1 MSPWRVVAGG
11 LRADNQLMRSRG
23 KKRVTIAFVASLLGV
38 VLGLTAVTAASKEYF
53 APRAY
58 HAKTYPA
65 RDEHPDEK
73 VAIAAD
79 PYDLPDKAS
88 IFVLRYLEKGYL
100 PVYLLISNDR
110 DQPISLLDMRVQMVT
125 ADRVKLSP
133 ANEEDLYRR
142 FAKVKR
148 RGDEVSRN
156 PFPVPLPRKAKAGVG
171 EEGEAEIASAPFR
184 AKAVEPHGTQA
195 GFLFFDVGGL
205 DHPLAGAHLY
215 VTGVRD
221 ANGGELLFFDIPME
235 KYLSYRPGR

>member
-1 MSPWRVVAGG
+1 MR
-11 LRADNQLMRSRG
+11 LRGR
-23 KKRVTIAFVASLLGV
+23 KRTAAVLVASLVGV
-38 VLGLTAVTAASKEYF
+38 MLGLTAVAVASKEYV

-65 RDEHPDEK
+65 RDEHPNEK
-73 VAIAAD
+73 VTIAAD

-88 IFVLRYLEKGYL
+88 IFVLHYLEKGYL

-110 DQPISLLDMRVQMVT
+110 DQPISLADMRVQMVT
-125 ADRVKLSP
+125 VDRVKLSP

-156 PFPVPLPRKAKAGVG
+156 PFPIPLPRKAKAGVG
-171 EEGEAEIASAPFR
+171 KEGEAEIESAPFR

-195 GFLFFDVGGL
+195 GFLFFDVAGL

-215 VTGVRD
+215 ITRVRD
-221 ANGGELLFFDIPME
+221 ANGGELMFFDIPME
-235 KYLSYRPGR
+235 KYLSYRPGK